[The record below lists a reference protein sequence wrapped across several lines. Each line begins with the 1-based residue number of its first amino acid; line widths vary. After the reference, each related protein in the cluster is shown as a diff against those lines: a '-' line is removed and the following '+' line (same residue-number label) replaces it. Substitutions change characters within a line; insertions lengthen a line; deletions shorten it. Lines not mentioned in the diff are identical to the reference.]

1 MIIAFGVSAIEAA
14 RGSTRCG
21 AAAWPLNRES
31 EIKREVAVMASSL
44 FIRSAGK
51 TGLGL
56 YGLSAVFAFIAI
68 GAVVYLRSN
77 QGAAQS
83 FTAFAVW
90 FGALV
95 LMQVIYKFAR
105 RARVK
110 IFPSYEA
117 LEQYIAQRGERL
129 FVFLREFTS
138 DAVKDVT
145 SSARFFV
152 SQEDKIAN
160 HFQQYG
166 TVVAI
171 GEPGE
176 RLPAGDCFRLY
187 LDHNIWQPV
196 VSRLIE
202 QADLVLLRCGDKP
215 GLSWELE
222 QVITRKLEGT
232 LFIPSQDAQKNAV
245 ALDRLRK
252 VITSHP
258 TELDIS
264 TNKTVELGKQALAE
278 NVLLEELRNSAE
290 AEKFRKNAQE
300 MIESLPRMNEAFKS
314 IGQAVAFLAPLVRV
328 KDGAL
333 VPVEGELSKALDE
346 VTNALH
352 LRRKPWTTLKLWAI
366 VVITF
371 GGPAILFAGHFL
383 CGSSGCGVLDQYLV
397 YAFMSFA
404 VMIVFFG
411 FFTINE

>member
-1 MIIAFGVSAIEAA
+1 
-14 RGSTRCG
+14 
-21 AAAWPLNRES
+21 L
-31 EIKREVAVMASSL
+31 EIKREVAAMANSL
-44 FIRSAGK
+44 FIRRAGK

-56 YGLSAVFAFIAI
+56 YGLSAMLAFVAI
-68 GAVVYLRSN
+68 GALVYSRAP
-77 QGAAQS
+77 QGAAPA
-83 FTAFAVW
+83 FTALAVL
-90 FGALV
+90 FGALA
-95 LMQVIYKFAR
+95 LMQVVYKFAR
-105 RARVK
+105 RMRVK

-117 LEQYIAQRGERL
+117 LEQYISQRGEQL

-138 DAVKDVT
+138 DAVKDVS

-176 RLPAGDCFRLY
+176 HLPAGDCFRLY

-202 QADLVLLRCGDKP
+202 QADLVLLRCGDAP
-215 GLSWELE
+215 GVSWELE
-222 QVITRKLEGT
+222 QIITRKLERT
-232 LFIPSQDAQKNAV
+232 LFIPSQDAQKNTL

-252 VITSHP
+252 VISSRP

-264 TNKTVELGKQALAE
+264 TNKTVELAKQALAT
-278 NVLLEELRNSAE
+278 NVPLGNSAE
-290 AEKFRKNAQE
+290 YLAEFEKFKKNAQWV
-300 MIESLPRMNEAFKS
+300 IESLPSTNEALKS
-314 IGQAVAFLAPLVRV
+314 VGQAVAFLSPLVRV
-328 KDGAL
+328 KDGEL
-333 VPVEGELSKALDE
+333 VPVQGELSNALNE

-352 LRRKPWTTLKLWAI
+352 LRRKSWATLKLWAI
-366 VVITF
+366 LVTIV
-371 GGPAILFAGHFL
+371 GGPAILLAGYFL

-397 YAFMSFA
+397 YAFMAFA
-404 VMIVFFG
+404 VMILFFA